1 MEQVVEDLEM
11 HNKSIMKETKEK
23 VSDFEAYIEQLLQAN
38 KGMEQNLDEYE
49 KYIEQLEA
57 DKLNLLDQ
65 QK

>member
-1 MEQVVEDLEM
+1 
-11 HNKSIMKETKEK
+11 MKETKEK